1 MATLVIVRHGQSEW
15 NLENR
20 FTGWVDVDLSP
31 KGIAEAREAGK
42 KLSNFRF
49 DAAFSSVLQRAN
61 KTLDAILEQN
71 GQSNLHVERNE
82 ALNERMYGD
91 LQGMNKDEARK
102 DFGEEQVHQWRRSY
116 DISPPGGESLKTT
129 GDRTLPY
136 FDSQIAP
143 LLKGGKSIIIA
154 AHGNSLRS
162 LIKHLEKLTPEEIL
176 AVEIPTG
183 TPIVYELNEDLSVR
197 KKTILE

>member
-15 NLENR
+15 NLKNR

-102 DFGEEQVHQWRRSY
+102 EFGEEQVHQWRRSY
-116 DISPPGGESLKTT
+116 DIAPPGGESLKTT

-143 LLKGGKSIIIA
+143 LLKAGKSIIIA
-154 AHGNSLRS
+154 AHGNSLRA
-162 LIKHLEKLTPEEIL
+162 LVKHLEKLTPEEIL